1 MSTPPTLLSRA
12 KPRLRRAMEI
22 LAEEEGGLHFSELWQ
37 RVVAE
42 FPLDPDETEIRK
54 ATNETKGQNTWVWQ
68 TSDCVLAGI
77 LVKRNGIWSA
87 TNLARQHLKAHPDPQ
102 KFFEVG
108 RQAFSYW
115 RAHQVGYAYAARLC
129 GAVRPGHWVALGDLA
144 AEAGL
149 DRSRLAAW
157 LWGTRPK
164 GWHQVLDED
173 GRVPEEI
180 HADQREAAEYAR
192 HFRGEGVADDAEERS
207 TEVEIADLKRAL
219 AAEDARRGSGQSA
232 WLINPRIWWGAEQLQ
247 EWLDDGFCSLPA
259 DLDELS
265 GTTSPEE
272 LAVIVE
278 ARYARTH
285 SRQQR
290 ARLAEDFDRFH
301 NLMHP
306 DDQVAVAVEGKLWL
320 GTVTGDSEIEHR
332 HPDGNRL
339 RRPVQWLTVPI
350 DEKALPE
357 ELQAYISS
365 EHGVV
370 DLTQLLDKIRA
381 LADAADVG
389 PEEEAPK
396 PLPAPGVSLL
406 LPTEGLAQELL
417 VPRTWLDEVHEL
429 LTDRKQLIF
438 YGPPG
443 TGKTHLALHI
453 AEYLAG
459 DRRAVK
465 LVQFH
470 PSYAYEDFIQG
481 YRPVQ
486 RSTDESTQGALGF
499 ELRNGPFLNLVES
512 AKTNPG
518 TPHFLII
525 DEINRANLAKVFGEL
540 YFVLEYRKRPVD
552 LQYSGEFTM
561 PSNVFVL
568 GTMNTADRSIALVD
582 AAMRRRFAFLPLHPD
597 DPPTDGLLAGWIARH
612 HPDFPEDV
620 AALHHALNARIE
632 DKDFK
637 IGPSYLMRDSV
648 YRDGGLDRAW
658 RTAILPLLEEHHYGD
673 GTDVVRRYGL
683 EAIRR
688 AVADRAEPDVAAGD
702 SGGSE

>member
-22 LAEEEGGLHFSELWQ
+22 LVEEKDGLHFSELWQ

-42 FPLDPDETEIRK
+42 YPLDPDETELRK

-68 TSDCVLAGI
+68 TSDCVLAGM

-87 TNLARQHLKAHPDPQ
+87 THLARYQLAARQDPLE
-102 KFFEVG
+102 FFDVPK
-108 RQAFSYW
+108 RAFAYW
-115 RAHQVGYAYAARLC
+115 QSHKVGYAYAARLC
-129 GAVRPGHWVALGDLA
+129 GAVRPGHWVALGALA
-144 AEAGL
+144 AESGL
-149 DRSRLAAW
+149 APSRLAPW

-164 GWHQVLDED
+164 GWFRVLDED

-180 HADQREAAEYAR
+180 HADEQEIAEYAG
-192 HFRGEGVADDAEERS
+192 HFRSTGAEADTAQGWGTEVGVAE
-207 TEVEIADLKRAL
+207 LKHVL
-219 AAEDARRGSGQSA
+219 AAEDARRGSGQNA
-232 WLINPRIWWGAEQLQ
+232 WLISVDTLWGAGQIQ
-247 EWLDDGFCSLPA
+247 RWLDEGFCSLPA
-259 DLDELS
+259 DLDELP
-265 GTTSPEE
+265 GAISPEE
-272 LAVIVE
+272 LALVVE
-278 ARYARTH
+278 NRYARTG
-285 SRQQR
+285 SKQQR
-290 ARLAEDFDRFH
+290 ARLAESFDRFL

-306 DDQVAVAVEGKLWL
+306 DDHVAVATGGKLWL
-320 GTVTGDSEIEHR
+320 GTVTGDAELEKG
-332 HPDGNRL
+332 PDRSRL

-350 DEKALPE
+350 DETALPE
-357 ELQAYISS
+357 ELQAQLSS
-365 EHGVV
+365 EHKVV
-370 DLTQLLDKIRA
+370 DLTHLLDRIRA
-381 LADAADVG
+381 LAEAADVG
-389 PEEEAPK
+389 PEEEVPK
-396 PLPAPGVSLL
+396 PLPAPGVI
-406 LPTEGLAQELL
+406 LPRPTDTLAEELL
-417 VPRTWLDEVHEL
+417 VTKEWLDEVREL
-429 LTDRKQLIF
+429 LTDHKQLIF

-453 AEYLAG
+453 AEHLAG

-486 RSTDESTQGALGF
+486 RAVGESAPGALGF
-499 ELRNGPFLNLVES
+499 ELRNGPFLNLVET
-512 AKTNPG
+512 ARANPD

-561 PSNVFVL
+561 PSNIFVI

-597 DPPTDGLLAGWIARH
+597 DEPTRGLLAAWIARE
-612 HPDFPEDV
+612 HPDAEEDV
-620 AALHHALNARIE
+620 TALHQALNSRIE

-648 YRDGGLDRAW
+648 YREGGLDRVW

-683 EAIRR
+683 QAIRR
-688 AVADRAEPDVAAGD
+688 TVAADRTQAAGVP
-702 SGGSE
+702 E